1 MMSNNTPNRPQI
13 NDVGAMPIADIIQ
26 LPAEHLAL
34 LQEDA
39 SANLEA
45 AKRLKDWIDGAITHR
60 YAERAVNA
68 RRTEH
73 KDTGTIRF
81 LDEDNALYKSNANG
95 HSPYPSWE
103 KFWKDP
109 VAAGNAPVLPTP
121 EPEKFLE
128 RIRAGGDDPA
138 EYVEIS
144 FKVPERKYTAWP
156 ESIRATFAPAR
167 TVKTGKQTFRLT
179 INNEGR

>member
-1 MMSNNTPNRPQI
+1 MSIPNRP
-13 NDVGAMPIADIIQ
+13 NLADLLHMPVGAVVA
-26 LPAEHLAL
+26 LPADNLAL
-34 LQEDA
+34 LQD
-39 SANLEA
+39 EA
-45 AKRLKDWIDGAITHR
+45 DEALRFAKLTKDWIDAALAVK
-60 YAERAVNA
+60 YADAANA
-68 RRTEH
+68 ARQAAG

-81 LDEDNALYKSNANG
+81 LDGTVTVIADLPKKIDWDQALIA
-95 HSPYPSWE
+95 E
-103 KFWKDP
+103 
-109 VAAGNAPVLPTP
+109 VI
-121 EPEKFLE
+121 E

>member
-26 LPAEHLAL
+26 LSAEHLAL

-60 YAERAVNA
+60 YAERAINA

-81 LDEDNALYKSNANG
+81 LDDTVTV
-95 HSPYPSWE
+95 
-103 KFWKDP
+103 
-109 VAAGNAPVLPTP
+109 VADLPKKIDWDQDLIA
-121 EPEKFLE
+121 EVIE

-167 TVKTGKQTFRLT
+167 TVRVAQCWLASIARKPR
-179 INNEGR
+179 

>member
-1 MMSNNTPNRPQI
+1 MSIPNRP
-13 NDVGAMPIADIIQ
+13 NLTDLLHMPVGAVVA
-26 LPAEHLAL
+26 LPADDLAL
-34 LQEDA
+34 LQD
-39 SANLEA
+39 EA
-45 AKRLKDWIDGAITHR
+45 DEALRFAKLTKDWIDGALAVK
-60 YAERAVNA
+60 YADAANA
-68 RRTEH
+68 ARQAAG

-81 LDEDNALYKSNANG
+81 LDDTVTVIADLPKKIDWDQALIS
-95 HSPYPSWE
+95 E
-103 KFWKDP
+103 
-109 VAAGNAPVLPTP
+109 VI
-121 EPEKFLE
+121 E

>member
-60 YAERAVNA
+60 YAERAINA

-81 LDEDNALYKSNANG
+81 LDDTVTVIADLPKKIDWDQALIA
-95 HSPYPSWE
+95 E
-103 KFWKDP
+103 II
-109 VAAGNAPVLPTP
+109 
-121 EPEKFLE
+121 E

>member
-81 LDEDNALYKSNANG
+81 LDDTVTV
-95 HSPYPSWE
+95 
-103 KFWKDP
+103 
-109 VAAGNAPVLPTP
+109 VADLPKKIDWDQDLIA
-121 EPEKFLE
+121 EVIE

>member
-13 NDVGAMPIADIIQ
+13 KDVGAMPIADIIQ

-60 YAERAVNA
+60 YAERAINA

-81 LDEDNALYKSNANG
+81 LDDTVTVIADLPKKIDWDQALIA
-95 HSPYPSWE
+95 E
-103 KFWKDP
+103 
-109 VAAGNAPVLPTP
+109 VI
-121 EPEKFLE
+121 E
-128 RIRAGGDDPA
+128 RIRVGGDDPA

-179 INNEGR
+179 INNEGI

>member
-26 LPAEHLAL
+26 LSAEHLAL

-60 YAERAVNA
+60 YAERAINA

-81 LDEDNALYKSNANG
+81 LDDTVTVIA
-95 HSPYPSWE
+95 
-103 KFWKDP
+103 D
-109 VAAGNAPVLPTP
+109 LPKKIDWDQDLIA
-121 EPEKFLE
+121 EVIE

>member
-1 MMSNNTPNRPQI
+1 MSIPNRP
-13 NDVGAMPIADIIQ
+13 NLTDLLHMPVGAVVA
-26 LPAEHLAL
+26 LPADNLAL
-34 LQEDA
+34 LQD
-39 SANLEA
+39 EA
-45 AKRLKDWIDGAITHR
+45 DEALRFAKLTKDWIDGALAVK
-60 YAERAVNA
+60 YADAANA
-68 RRTEH
+68 ARQAAG

-81 LDEDNALYKSNANG
+81 LDDTVTVIADLPKKIDWDQALIA
-95 HSPYPSWE
+95 E
-103 KFWKDP
+103 II
-109 VAAGNAPVLPTP
+109 
-121 EPEKFLE
+121 E

-138 EYVEIS
+138 EFVEIS

>member
-1 MMSNNTPNRPQI
+1 MMSNKTPNRPQI

-39 SANLEA
+39 SVNLEA

-60 YAERAVNA
+60 YAERAINA

-81 LDEDNALYKSNANG
+81 LDDTVTV
-95 HSPYPSWE
+95 
-103 KFWKDP
+103 
-109 VAAGNAPVLPTP
+109 VADLPKKIDWDQDLIA
-121 EPEKFLE
+121 EVIE

-179 INNEGR
+179 INNEGI

>member
-1 MMSNNTPNRPQI
+1 MMSNKTPNRPQI

-60 YAERAVNA
+60 YAERAINA

-81 LDEDNALYKSNANG
+81 LDDTVTVVADLPKKIDWDQALIA
-95 HSPYPSWE
+95 E
-103 KFWKDP
+103 
-109 VAAGNAPVLPTP
+109 VI
-121 EPEKFLE
+121 E

>member
-60 YAERAVNA
+60 YAERAINA

-81 LDEDNALYKSNANG
+81 LDDTVTVVADLPKKIDWDQALIA
-95 HSPYPSWE
+95 E
-103 KFWKDP
+103 
-109 VAAGNAPVLPTP
+109 VI
-121 EPEKFLE
+121 E

-138 EYVEIS
+138 EFVEIS

>member
-1 MMSNNTPNRPQI
+1 MSIPNRP
-13 NDVGAMPIADIIQ
+13 NLADLLHMPVGAVVA
-26 LPAEHLAL
+26 LPADNLAL
-34 LQEDA
+34 LQD
-39 SANLEA
+39 EA
-45 AKRLKDWIDGAITHR
+45 DEALRFAKLTKDWIDGALAVK
-60 YAERAVNA
+60 YADAANAVRQA
-68 RRTEH
+68 AG

-81 LDEDNALYKSNANG
+81 LDDTVTVIADLPKKIDWDQALIS
-95 HSPYPSWE
+95 E
-103 KFWKDP
+103 
-109 VAAGNAPVLPTP
+109 VI
-121 EPEKFLE
+121 E

-179 INNEGR
+179 VSNEGR

>member
-1 MMSNNTPNRPQI
+1 MSNNTPNRPQI

-60 YAERAVNA
+60 YAERAINA

-81 LDEDNALYKSNANG
+81 LDDTVTVVADLPKKIDWDQALIA
-95 HSPYPSWE
+95 E
-103 KFWKDP
+103 
-109 VAAGNAPVLPTP
+109 VI
-121 EPEKFLE
+121 E
-128 RIRAGGDDPA
+128 RIRAGGDDPT

-179 INNEGR
+179 INNEGI

>member
-13 NDVGAMPIADIIQ
+13 KDVGAMPIADIIQ

-60 YAERAVNA
+60 YAERAINA

-81 LDEDNALYKSNANG
+81 LDDTVTVIADLPKKIDWDQALIA
-95 HSPYPSWE
+95 E
-103 KFWKDP
+103 
-109 VAAGNAPVLPTP
+109 VI
-121 EPEKFLE
+121 E
-128 RIRAGGDDPA
+128 RIRVGGDDPA

>member
-1 MMSNNTPNRPQI
+1 MSIPNRP
-13 NDVGAMPIADIIQ
+13 NLADLLHMPVGALVA
-26 LPAEHLAL
+26 LPADNLAL
-34 LQEDA
+34 LQD
-39 SANLEA
+39 EA
-45 AKRLKDWIDGAITHR
+45 DEALRFAKLTKDWIDGALAVK
-60 YAERAVNA
+60 YADAANAVRQA
-68 RRTEH
+68 AG

-81 LDEDNALYKSNANG
+81 LDDTVTVIADLPKKIDWDQALIS
-95 HSPYPSWE
+95 E
-103 KFWKDP
+103 
-109 VAAGNAPVLPTP
+109 VI
-121 EPEKFLE
+121 E

-179 INNEGR
+179 VSNEGR

>member
-13 NDVGAMPIADIIQ
+13 KDVGAMPIADIIQ

-60 YAERAVNA
+60 YAERAINA
-68 RRTEH
+68 RRTDH

-81 LDEDNALYKSNANG
+81 LDDTVTV
-95 HSPYPSWE
+95 
-103 KFWKDP
+103 
-109 VAAGNAPVLPTP
+109 VADLPKKIDWDQDLIA
-121 EPEKFLE
+121 EVIE

>member
-60 YAERAVNA
+60 YAERAINA

-81 LDEDNALYKSNANG
+81 LDDTVTV
-95 HSPYPSWE
+95 
-103 KFWKDP
+103 
-109 VAAGNAPVLPTP
+109 VADLPKKIDWDQDLIA
-121 EPEKFLE
+121 EVIE

-179 INNEGR
+179 INNEGI

>member
-13 NDVGAMPIADIIQ
+13 NDVGAMPIADIIK

-60 YAERAVNA
+60 YAERAINA

-81 LDEDNALYKSNANG
+81 LDDTVTVIADLPKKIEWDQALIA
-95 HSPYPSWE
+95 E
-103 KFWKDP
+103 
-109 VAAGNAPVLPTP
+109 VI
-121 EPEKFLE
+121 E

>member
-1 MMSNNTPNRPQI
+1 MMSNKTPNRPQL
-13 NDVGAMPIADIIQ
+13 NDVGAMPIGDIIQ

-60 YAERAVNA
+60 YAERAINA

-81 LDEDNALYKSNANG
+81 LDDTVTVVADLPKKIDWDQALIA
-95 HSPYPSWE
+95 E
-103 KFWKDP
+103 
-109 VAAGNAPVLPTP
+109 VI
-121 EPEKFLE
+121 E

>member
-1 MMSNNTPNRPQI
+1 MSIPNRP
-13 NDVGAMPIADIIQ
+13 NLADLLHMPVGAVVA
-26 LPAEHLAL
+26 LPADNLAL
-34 LQEDA
+34 LQD
-39 SANLEA
+39 EA
-45 AKRLKDWIDGAITHR
+45 DEALRFAKLTKDWIDGALALK
-60 YAERAVNA
+60 YADAANA
-68 RRTEH
+68 ARQAAG

-81 LDEDNALYKSNANG
+81 LDDTVTVIADLPKKIDWDQALIA
-95 HSPYPSWE
+95 E
-103 KFWKDP
+103 II
-109 VAAGNAPVLPTP
+109 
-121 EPEKFLE
+121 E

>member
-60 YAERAVNA
+60 YAERAINA

-73 KDTGTIRF
+73 RDTGTIRF
-81 LDEDNALYKSNANG
+81 LDDTVTV
-95 HSPYPSWE
+95 
-103 KFWKDP
+103 
-109 VAAGNAPVLPTP
+109 VADLPKKIDWDQDLIA
-121 EPEKFLE
+121 EVIE

>member
-13 NDVGAMPIADIIQ
+13 KDVGAMPIADIIQ

-60 YAERAVNA
+60 YAERAINA

-73 KDTGTIRF
+73 RDTGTIRF
-81 LDEDNALYKSNANG
+81 LDDTVTV
-95 HSPYPSWE
+95 
-103 KFWKDP
+103 
-109 VAAGNAPVLPTP
+109 VADLPKKIDWDQDLIA
-121 EPEKFLE
+121 EVIE

-167 TVKTGKQTFRLT
+167 TVKTGKQTIRLT
-179 INNEGR
+179 INNEGI

>member
-60 YAERAVNA
+60 YAERAINA

-81 LDEDNALYKSNANG
+81 LDDTVTVVADLPKKIDWDQALIA
-95 HSPYPSWE
+95 E
-103 KFWKDP
+103 
-109 VAAGNAPVLPTP
+109 VI
-121 EPEKFLE
+121 E

>member
-26 LPAEHLAL
+26 LSAEPLAL

-60 YAERAVNA
+60 YAERAINA

-81 LDEDNALYKSNANG
+81 LDDTVTVIADLPKKIDWDQALIA
-95 HSPYPSWE
+95 E
-103 KFWKDP
+103 
-109 VAAGNAPVLPTP
+109 VI
-121 EPEKFLE
+121 E
-128 RIRAGGDDPA
+128 RIRVGGDDPA

-179 INNEGR
+179 INNEGI

>member
-26 LPAEHLAL
+26 LPAEHLAQ

-60 YAERAVNA
+60 YAERAINA

-81 LDEDNALYKSNANG
+81 LDDTVTV
-95 HSPYPSWE
+95 
-103 KFWKDP
+103 
-109 VAAGNAPVLPTP
+109 VADLPKKIDWDQDLIA
-121 EPEKFLE
+121 EVIE

>member
-1 MMSNNTPNRPQI
+1 MMSNKTPNRPQI

-60 YAERAVNA
+60 YAERAINA

-81 LDEDNALYKSNANG
+81 LDDTVTV
-95 HSPYPSWE
+95 
-103 KFWKDP
+103 
-109 VAAGNAPVLPTP
+109 VADLPKKIDWDQDLIA
-121 EPEKFLE
+121 EVIE

-167 TVKTGKQTFRLT
+167 KVKTGKQTFRLT

>member
-1 MMSNNTPNRPQI
+1 MMSNKTPNRPQI

-60 YAERAVNA
+60 YAERAINA

-81 LDEDNALYKSNANG
+81 LDDTVTVIADLPKKIDWDQALIA
-95 HSPYPSWE
+95 E
-103 KFWKDP
+103 
-109 VAAGNAPVLPTP
+109 VI
-121 EPEKFLE
+121 E

-179 INNEGR
+179 INNEGI

>member
-1 MMSNNTPNRPQI
+1 MMSNNTPNRPQL
-13 NDVGAMPIADIIQ
+13 NDVGAMPIGDIIQ

-60 YAERAVNA
+60 YAERAINA
-68 RRTEH
+68 RRTDH

-81 LDEDNALYKSNANG
+81 LDDTVTVIADLPKKIDWDQALIA
-95 HSPYPSWE
+95 E
-103 KFWKDP
+103 
-109 VAAGNAPVLPTP
+109 VI
-121 EPEKFLE
+121 E

-138 EYVEIS
+138 EFVEIS

>member
-1 MMSNNTPNRPQI
+1 MMSNNTPHRPQI
-13 NDVGAMPIADIIQ
+13 NDVGAMPIGDIIQ

-39 SANLEA
+39 SAHLEA

-60 YAERAVNA
+60 YAERAINA

-81 LDEDNALYKSNANG
+81 LDDTVTVIADLPKKIEWDQALIA
-95 HSPYPSWE
+95 E
-103 KFWKDP
+103 
-109 VAAGNAPVLPTP
+109 VI
-121 EPEKFLE
+121 E